1 MSNESKKPAAKPD
14 GNRTGAMRSWIII
27 ATVVALFFAFY
38 KTNPGEQAVRELT
51 QIEFYKALDEG
62 KLVEPVVRFIDRD
75 EGETYLTGIGRGAD
89 EDAIDT
95 ALDGQRHVADV
106 VVAKVAL
113 IG

>member
-1 MSNESKKPAAKPD
+1 MSNESKKPAARPD

-62 KLVEPVVRFIDRD
+62 TKSTRTASPSPTRT
-75 EGETYLTGIGRGAD
+75 ETPCASG
-89 EDAIDT
+89 T
-95 ALDGQRHVADV
+95 ACPSSRARTSP
-106 VVAKVAL
+106 
-113 IG
+113 